1 MECIWFIRIKYLV
14 AGHDSYK
21 IFRIGKINDIVCPPR
36 NHVNTLDFISAYL
49 ELDLLTSIDV
59 SFLDQ
64 TMAMNNNELFPLAV
78 MPMLSFGDTW
88 PC

>member
-14 AGHDSYK
+14 AGHDCNKVFS
-21 IFRIGKINDIVCPPR
+21 IAQINDVMRPSWY
-36 NHVNTLDFISAYL
+36 HVNTLDFISAYL
-49 ELDLLTSIDV
+49 ELDLPTSIDV